1 RRCQSVVSSTVKQF
15 MTFPAGVFTVSQASS
30 PGSVLKAI
38 AHVPDPSHAPS
49 STTPTPSATIKG
61 SHRNL
66 FLAEAPFL
74 VSWARRRSLCLPSKT
89 GEPEPGL
96 SPAFMS
102 RSGGTE
108 VLCNMDL
115 RRRLAL
121 LAVPVVLACAAAVMA
136 DDDDHARA
144 KAAREAGEIVS
155 LQAVLD
161 RVQAEFIGSPVEVEL
176 DDDDGRWIYKV
187 KLLAQGGAIVRLEYD
202 ARDARLRRVKGR
214 GPDAARR
221 QR

>member
-1 RRCQSVVSSTVKQF
+1 

-30 PGSVLKAI
+30 PGSVRKAI

-66 FLAEAPFL
+66 FMAEAPFL
-74 VSWARRRSLCLPSKT
+74 VSWARRLSLCLPSKT

-121 LAVPVVLACAAAVMA
+121 LAVPLVLACAAAVMA
-136 DDDDHARA
+136 DDD
-144 KAAREAGEIVS
+144 
-155 LQAVLD
+155 
-161 RVQAEFIGSPVEVEL
+161 
-176 DDDDGRWIYKV
+176 GRWVYKV
-187 KLLAQGGAIVRLEYD
+187 KLLAPGGAIVRLEYD
-202 ARDARLRRVKGR
+202 ARDARLLRAKGR
-214 GPDAARR
+214 GADAARR